1 MPNDW
6 TDASDIEKLLESI
19 RINSVNLSLYHRESY
34 WKYKSFGKYF
44 RIPIIVLSSITSASS
59 VGLQPVM
66 EQGIISGITCLLAF
80 VIAVLSSTELYLKIQ
95 DSMERELNLSK
106 EYYTLGIDIYKC
118 LSTGRQHRTEDARIY
133 LDKKYSEYKA
143 LTESS
148 SVLKKDLRVDCLADI
163 PEEFRNKPL
172 KLPVQYMPQSFPD
185 LKSIHQQ
192 TKPLEL
198 KPVEP
203 VEPTVTIHAMP
214 SPRQLPLEFSRP
226 APLEFSRPAPL
237 SSKNGIIKK
246 SISFNPVHDVEES
259 KDPVEIV

>member
-6 TDASDIEKLLESI
+6 ADACDIEKLLESI

-80 VIAVLSSTELYLKIQ
+80 AIAVLSSTELYLKIQ
-95 DSMERELNLSK
+95 DSMERELNMSK
-106 EYYTLGIDIYKC
+106 EYYTLAIDIYKC

-148 SVLKKDLRVDCLADI
+148 SILKKDLRVDCLADI
-163 PEEFRNKPL
+163 PDEFKNKPL
-172 KLPVQYMPQSFPD
+172 KLPPQFMPQSFPD
-185 LKSIHQQ
+185 LKDIHEQ

-203 VEPTVTIHAMP
+203 NVTILAIP
-214 SPRQLPLEFSRP
+214 SPRQKSLDFSRP
-226 APLEFSRPAPL
+226 TPLVANKQDSVK
-237 SSKNGIIKK
+237 KNV
-246 SISFNPVHDVEES
+246 SFNPVHEPETKTES
-259 KDPVEIV
+259 VEIV

>member
-80 VIAVLSSTELYLKIQ
+80 AIAVLSSTELYLKIQ
-95 DSMERELNLSK
+95 DSMERELNMSK
-106 EYYTLGIDIYKC
+106 EYYTLAIDIYKC

-148 SVLKKDLRVDCLADI
+148 SILKKDLRVDCLADI
-163 PEEFRNKPL
+163 PEEFKNKPL
-172 KLPVQYMPQSFPD
+172 PKIIEKIPKVPEPFMPTSFPD
-185 LKSIHQQ
+185 LKDIHEQ
-192 TKPLEL
+192 TKPVEL
-198 KPVEP
+198 KPLESSISIL
-203 VEPTVTIHAMP
+203 TIP
-214 SPRQLPLEFSRP
+214 SPRQKSLEFSRP
-226 APLEFSRPAPL
+226 PPLVANKQEAVK
-237 SSKNGIIKK
+237 KNV
-246 SISFNPVHDVEES
+246 SFNPVHEPET
-259 KDPVEIV
+259 KTEAEIV

>member
-1 MPNDW
+1 MPSNDW
-6 TDASDIEKLLESI
+6 NDAADIEKLLESI

-80 VIAVLSSTELYLKIQ
+80 AIAVLSSTELYLKIQ

-172 KLPVQYMPQSFPD
+172 KMPPQYMPVSFPD
-185 LKSIHQQ
+185 LKDIHSQ
-192 TKPLEL
+192 TKPEPLEL
-198 KPVEP
+198 KQIEP
-203 VEPTVTIHAMP
+203 VEQVVTILAIP
-214 SPRQLPLEFSRP
+214 SPRQRKEPLEFSRP
-226 APLEFSRPAPL
+226 PPL
-237 SSKNGIIKK
+237 SSKNEPVKK
-246 SISFNPVHDVEES
+246 VVSFNPVHEPEES
-259 KDPVEIV
+259 KDPIEIV

>member
-19 RINSVNLSLYHRESY
+19 RINSVNLSLYHRECY

-80 VIAVLSSTELYLKIQ
+80 AIAVLSSTELYLKIQ
-95 DSMERELNLSK
+95 DSMERELNMSK
-106 EYYTLGIDIYKC
+106 EYYTLAIDIYKC

-148 SVLKKDLRVDCLADI
+148 SILKKDLRVDCLADI
-163 PEEFRNKPL
+163 PEEFKNKPL
-172 KLPVQYMPQSFPD
+172 KLPPQFMPTSFPD
-185 LKSIHQQ
+185 LKNIHEQ
-192 TKPLEL
+192 TKPAEPLEL

-203 VEPTVTIHAMP
+203 NVTILALP
-214 SPRQLPLEFSRP
+214 SPRQKQLEFSRP
-226 APLEFSRPAPL
+226 PPLVANKQEAVK
-237 SSKNGIIKK
+237 KNV
-246 SISFNPVHDVEES
+246 SFNPVHEPET
-259 KDPVEIV
+259 KTEAEIV